1 MKAQPRTWYAIGTN
15 KGKRLVKIANII
27 MLVGNG
33 ACVTFYILDESEK
46 EGYYCVSV
54 GKHLKCF
61 ENAIHPDLVRIN
73 RSHIVNLNYV
83 LLLIKKIV
91 LMRVPKDYKAAITRV
106 YLKAVQAILGLS
118 AAD

>member
-15 KGKRLVKIANII
+15 KGRRLVKIANII
-27 MLVGNG
+27 MLEGNG
-33 ACVTFYILDESEK
+33 ASVTFYILDESEK
-46 EGYYCVSV
+46 LGYYRISV
-54 GKHLKCF
+54 GRHLKCF

-73 RSHIVNLNYV
+73 QKHIVNLNHV
-83 LLLIKKIV
+83 LLLIKKTV
-91 LMRVPKDYKAAITRV
+91 LMRVPQDYKAAITRV